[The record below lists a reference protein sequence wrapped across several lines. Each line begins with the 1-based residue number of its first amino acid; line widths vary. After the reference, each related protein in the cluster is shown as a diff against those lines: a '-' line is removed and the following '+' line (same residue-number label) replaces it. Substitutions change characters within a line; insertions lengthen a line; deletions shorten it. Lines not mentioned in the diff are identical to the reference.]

1 MKQIVSSLVIAF
13 SMYSK
18 IPMPKVEWSKENMRY
33 AMCFFPLVGVVLG
46 GVVYL
51 WSSFFAALAMS
62 RIFYTV
68 IVILIPLL
76 LTGGIHMDGFMDTTD
91 ALSSYQSREKKLEIL
106 KDPNTGAFA
115 VIACVSYFLLTFGF
129 WYELSNE
136 AIPIVAIGFVISR
149 AFSGLA
155 VVSFPMAKNSGLA
168 ATFSSEA
175 HKQRTRVVMIIF
187 ILAAAGFM
195 LFINWKLAV
204 ICLLG
209 VLLLFAYYYRMSVK
223 EFGGITGDLAG
234 YFLQLCELMIVIGA
248 VVGGKLCG

>member
-1 MKQIVSSLVIAF
+1 
-13 SMYSK
+13 MYSK

-33 AMCFFPLVGVVLG
+33 AMCFFPLVGAVLG

-51 WSSFFAALAMS
+51 WSSFSEVLAMS
-62 RIFYTV
+62 RVFNTI

-76 LTGGIHMDGFMDTTD
+76 LTGGIHLDGFMDTTD
-91 ALSSYQSREKKLEIL
+91 ARSSYQPRERKLEIL

-129 WYELSNE
+129 WYEVTPE
-136 AIPIVAIGFVISR
+136 VVPVVTIGFVLSR

-155 VVSFPMAKNSGLA
+155 VVTFPLAKNSGLA

-175 HKQRTRVVMIIF
+175 NKKLTRVVMICF
-187 ILAAAGFM
+187 ILLATCGM
-195 LFINWKLAV
+195 LLINWKLGV

-209 VLLLFAYYYRMSVK
+209 VILLFIYYYLMSVK

-234 YFLQLCELMIVIGA
+234 YFLQLCELIIVICA

>member
-1 MKQIVSSLVIAF
+1 MKQILSSLAIAF

-18 IPMPKVEWSKENMRY
+18 IPMPRVEWSKENMRY
-33 AMCFFPLVGVVLG
+33 AMCFFPLVGAVLG

-51 WSSFFAALAMS
+51 WSIFSDVLGMS
-62 RIFYTV
+62 RVFDTV

-91 ALSSYQSREKKLEIL
+91 ALSSYQPREKKLEIL

-129 WYELSNE
+129 WYEIAQEN
-136 AIPIVAIGFVISR
+136 ITMVAMGFVLSR

-155 VVSFPMAKNSGLA
+155 VVTFPLAKSSGLA
-168 ATFSSEA
+168 ATFSSESN
-175 HKQRTRVVMIIF
+175 KKLTRIVMICF
-187 ILAAAGFM
+187 ILLAACAM
-195 LFINWKLAV
+195 LLFNWQLGLL
-204 ICLLG
+204 CLLG
-209 VLLLFAYYYRMSVK
+209 VLLLFIYYYRMSIK

-234 YFLQLCELMIVIGA
+234 YFLQLCELTIVICIA
-248 VVGGKLCG
+248 LGGKVCG

>member
-33 AMCFFPLVGVVLG
+33 AMCFFPLVGAVLG

-51 WSSFFAALAMS
+51 WCSFSNVLAMS
-62 RIFYTV
+62 RVFNTV

-76 LTGGIHMDGFMDTTD
+76 LTGGIHMDGFLDTTD
-91 ALSSYQSREKKLEIL
+91 ALSSYQPREKKLEIL

-129 WYELSNE
+129 WYEITPDT
-136 AIPIVAIGFVISR
+136 IPMVAIGFVVSR

-155 VVSFPMAKNSGLA
+155 VVSFPMAKSSGLA

-175 HKQRTRVVMIIF
+175 NKKLTRIVMISF
-187 ILAAAGFM
+187 LLLAACGM
-195 LFINWKLAV
+195 LLINWKLGLL
-204 ICLLG
+204 CLLG
-209 VLLLFAYYYRMSVK
+209 VLLLFIYYYRMSTK

-234 YFLQLCELMIVIGA
+234 YFLQLCELTIVIC
-248 VVGGKLCG
+248 VVLGGKLCG